1 MPKLKVS
8 HSILIE
14 EKSINMISS
23 VISNDGK
30 HGLHGCYQSLIVWST
45 NQRMEISIIGK
56 VKLSGKE
63 R

>member
-1 MPKLKVS
+1 M
-8 HSILIE
+8 
-14 EKSINMISS
+14 SS

-30 HGLHGCYQSLIVWST
+30 HGLYGCYQSLIVWST